1 MRLMGVGGKPM
12 APQAPPS
19 QLSVPVCQGR
29 TPCVPSAG
37 GGGGP
42 SVYRSAREEPP
53 TQKSISLDT

>member
-37 GGGGP
+37 GGVLLCTVVPG
-42 SVYRSAREEPP
+42 RSHPHKRA
-53 TQKSISLDT
+53 LA